1 VISSQRAG
9 ELAEALPVVAR
20 QVGAQLR
27 EVRPLDDSLESVF
40 RELLR

>member
-1 VISSQRAG
+1 VAAREAG
-9 ELAEALPVVAR
+9 AR
-20 QVGAQLR
+20 LH

>member
-1 VISSQRAG
+1 MVSSQRAG
-9 ELAEALPVVAR
+9 ELAEVLPVVAR
-20 QVGAQLR
+20 DVGARLL